1 MIFGAISTVVILS
14 SKTEP
19 QKATTS
25 DADNFEVSMRQ
36 FAAQVMILLSMI
48 VFLVYLWFKWPLGSH
63 HYTP

>member
-1 MIFGAISTVVILS
+1 MVFGAISTVVILS

-48 VFLVYLWFKWPLGSH
+48 VFLVYL
-63 HYTP
+63 